1 MFVKHLLRDPWRKAA
16 LNAGQSLATMSL
28 LLLLGLQISGCA
40 NFRNATA
47 SNTDASSGAPQL
59 QAWWQPL
66 NDPLLQQLINQALQ
80 ANHGVAASRAAVQQA
95 RALRDVEVANQR
107 PQLTLSTS
115 VQRNVV
121 EESASINARAG
132 LDARWEIDVF
142 GANQSALANRDA
154 EVVVAQTNLRDVQLS
169 MTAEVALAYIQ
180 LRGQQAQLEIAQR
193 NWASQQETLQ
203 LTQWRAQAGLLTSLE
218 VEQAVTAVA
227 QTAAQLPALRGSLAK
242 TRHSLAV
249 LTGQQPTELDAVLAP
264 VQQVPHAPQR
274 VADMIDA
281 NHLRQRADVRAAE
294 ARVAA
299 ALASVDAAQAAR
311 YPSFSLGGSVG
322 LTALT
327 LAGLSNGATVATT
340 VLASMSVPLL
350 DGGAAN
356 AKVQVQQS
364 VADQARANYQ
374 NTLLNA
380 VKDVADAMAGWRSDQ
395 ERLVYLQQ
403 AATAADNAALL
414 AKDRYASGL
423 IDFQT
428 VLQTQRTL
436 LSAQDGLASGQ
447 AALSTDFVRLVK
459 AVGGG
464 WH

>member
-1 MFVKHLLRDPWRKAA
+1 M
-16 LNAGQSLATMSL
+16 GSLGTPEMLKQTYGSSIL
-28 LLLLGLQISGCA
+28 SEISNLDTYQA
-40 NFRNATA
+40 KLKNLTA
-47 SNTDASSGAPQL
+47 SKTLTSKNKEVLSAMEISTAELVAGMRKENEKRQKAEADAIVSGWKDADASAKMASADAARTKAKLDAKNKSILSAMDASTAELVAGMRKQNAQRQKAEADAIISDWKDADASAKMASADAL
-59 QAWWQPL
+59 KIKKALDAQNKSILAAMDTSTNELVASMRKENEKRQKAEAAILSASNKFLDGDAKTQARTTL
-66 NDPLLQQLINQALQ
+66 
-80 ANHGVAASRAAVQQA
+80 VAAKRINSG
-95 RALRDVEVANQR
+95 RD
-107 PQLTLSTS
+107 
-115 VQRNVV
+115 
-121 EESASINARAG
+121 
-132 LDARWEIDVF
+132 
-142 GANQSALANRDA
+142 
-154 EVVVAQTNLRDVQLS
+154 
-169 MTAEVALAYIQ
+169 
-180 LRGQQAQLEIAQR
+180 
-193 NWASQQETLQ
+193 
-203 LTQWRAQAGLLTSLE
+203 TSLMAPE
-218 VEQAVTAVA
+218 AVSSA
-227 QTAAQLPALRGSLAK
+227 QMLG
-242 TRHSLAV
+242 
-249 LTGQQPTELDAVLAP
+249 
-264 VQQVPHAPQR
+264 
-274 VADMIDA
+274 
-281 NHLRQRADVRAAE
+281 
-294 ARVAA
+294 
-299 ALASVDAAQAAR
+299 SVDAAQAAR

-356 AKVQVQQS
+356 ARVQVQQS
-364 VADQARANYQ
+364 VADQALANYQ
-374 NTLLNA
+374 NTLLTA

-395 ERLVYLQQ
+395 ESLVHLQQ